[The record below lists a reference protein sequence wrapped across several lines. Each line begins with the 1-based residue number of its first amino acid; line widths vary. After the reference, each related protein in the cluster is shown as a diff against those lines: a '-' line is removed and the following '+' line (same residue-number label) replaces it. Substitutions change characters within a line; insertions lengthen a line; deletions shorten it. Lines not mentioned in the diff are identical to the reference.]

1 MDIVLKVLPYLV
13 NILSGI
19 ILACA
24 TYTINKA
31 RKGHED
37 AQAKAEDQEKA
48 LSEGVQA
55 LLRESIV
62 NSYNKHAEKGFCP
75 IYAKESVK
83 GLRSAA
89 GFIRRELFARL
100 KMRKS
105 PELHFIADDSIARGA
120 EVTKKLEGMTFAP
133 DTEEDDETDLD

>member
-1 MDIVLKVLPYLV
+1 MPSFKND
-13 NILSGI
+13 
-19 ILACA
+19 
-24 TYTINKA
+24 
-31 RKGHED
+31 RM
-37 AQAKAEDQEKA
+37 AEDIH
-48 LSEGVQA
+48 
-55 LLRESIV
+55 RELTDIFRMVKDPRVSSMLSIV
-62 NSYNKHAEKGFCP
+62 RVELAGDGSHCKVFVSSLLGMDD
-75 IYAKESVK
+75 AKESVK

-133 DTEEDDETDLD
+133 DTEEEDETDLD

>member
-1 MDIVLKVLPYLV
+1 MPSFKND
-13 NILSGI
+13 
-19 ILACA
+19 
-24 TYTINKA
+24 
-31 RKGHED
+31 RM
-37 AQAKAEDQEKA
+37 AEDIHRELTDIFRQVKDPRV
-48 LSEGVQA
+48 SS
-55 LLRESIV
+55 LLSIV
-62 NSYNKHAEKGFCP
+62 RVELAGDGSHCKVYVSSLLGMEDTQN
-75 IYAKESVK
+75 SVK

-133 DTEEDDETDLD
+133 DTEVEDESTDD